1 MELINNTYSIQG
13 ITVENLTSEF
23 GTPLYVYN
31 ADTIERQVK
40 SFKSAFKDINCKVK
54 YACKA
59 NTNLSILKEM
69 LNNGTGLDTVS
80 IPEIKMGLMV
90 GFEPNEIV
98 FTPNCV
104 DFSEIETAVEL
115 GVNINIENLPN
126 LEKFGKKYG
135 NTVPCFVRLNPGIH
149 AQMNSD
155 KVDWWHKQSKF
166 GISAD
171 QLDKVKELEEKYD
184 ILIHGLHIHSSS
196 VIMSPEIFIEGAK
209 SIFNVVKQFK
219 NIKYID
225 FGGGIKV
232 DVGDDKAVINL
243 NALGKEL
250 EPVFKEFCKDY
261 GTDIQLW
268 FEPGRYL
275 ICESGVLL
283 TECNMIKENSGT
295 PFVGTDSGFNQLI
308 RPMFYNAYH
317 EIVNTSN
324 PNGNQ
329 KNYTVVGNICEID
342 NFAVDRPL
350 NEVREKDIIAI
361 KTAGAYGYSMASNYN
376 SRFRPAEVLIKNKKA
391 HLIRKRDSFN
401 DLIKNQIVI
410 ND

>member
-1 MELINNTYSIQG
+1 MEIENGTYRVQG
-13 ITVENLTSEF
+13 IDVKDLCEEF

-31 ADTIERQVK
+31 AEVIERQVT
-40 SFKSAFKDINCKVK
+40 SFKNAFSQIKSKVK

-59 NTNLSILKEM
+59 NSNLSILKEM

-80 IPEIKMGLMV
+80 IPEIQMGIMV
-90 GFEPNEIV
+90 GFKPEEIV

-104 DFSEIETAVEL
+104 DFSEIESAVEL

-135 NTVPCFVRLNPGIH
+135 NSVPCFVRLNPSIH

-171 QLDKVKELEEKYD
+171 QLDKVKKIEKDYN
-184 ILIHGLHIHSSS
+184 LNIHGLHIHSSS

-209 SIFNVVKQFK
+209 SVFNIVKQFK

-232 DVGDDKAVINL
+232 DVGDEKEVINL

-250 EPVFKEFCKDY
+250 EPVFKQFCIEY
-261 GTDIQLW
+261 GTDIELW

-275 ICESGVLL
+275 ICESGTLF
-283 TECNMIKENSGT
+283 TECNMIKKNGGT
-295 PFVGTDSGFNQLI
+295 SFVGTDSGFNQLI

-324 PNGNQ
+324 PNGKEQ
-329 KNYTVVGNICEID
+329 KYTVVGNICEID
-342 NFAVDRPL
+342 NFAIDRNL
-350 NEVREKDIIAI
+350 NAVSEKDIIAI

-376 SRFRPAEVLIKNKKA
+376 SRYRPAEVLVKNKKA
-391 HLIRKRDSFN
+391 YLIRKKDSFD
-401 DLIKNQIVI
+401 DLIKNQII
-410 ND
+410 IK